1 MADEPF
7 ITRKDLEDVTQRVAI
22 QNSKDIAKPLI
33 DQQKNN
39 DLKELERSIEQR
51 ALFQDIADGIRGLA
65 DSLLK
70 GLKGLFPKDK
80 GSLGKALAFGAGAI
94 ATALLKPLKDL
105 RNTFKSL
112 GGKLKKTKIGGAFSN
127 LLDKFKN
134 FFKDL
139 GDKFKKS
146 KLGTFLKNNKVIIAL
161 GAFFKKLF
169 GGGAGKSGFFN
180 SLSTIF
186 KKIAEFAK
194 SGPFKGIL
202 NAVKGIGRL
211 LGKLFL
217 PLTVILGVVDFVK
230 GFMKGYSEGGIIE
243 GIKQG
248 IQELFD
254 GLVGGILRI
263 LVWIPKQIAKL
274 FGLNKLSKALG
285 EYVETL
291 IKSIKDIFGG
301 LVDLVVSIFTL
312 DGSGIL
318 KSLEDIW
325 DGIVDLVLAPFV
337 LMGEAIEDIFDID
350 LDDLI
355 QPLKDGVD
363 SIFQWFIDLG
373 EKIKNIFSLENLK
386 KLASSIGDTLKNLIP
401 GMGNK
406 KEDNPPENKNQE
418 GKPNK
423 NTGFIQPNRID
434 LDMGLDPTFRRGAS
448 DTRISSTNNNDNSA
462 TVINNNHFH
471 GTSDNSILALQRAFS

>member
-7 ITRKDLEDVTQRVAI
+7 ITRRDLEDVTQKVAI
-22 QNSKDIAKPLI
+22 QNSKDISKPLI

-70 GLKGLFPKDK
+70 GLKGLFPKD
-80 GSLGKALAFGAGAI
+80 GGGLNKALAFGAGAI

-112 GGKLKKTKIGGAFSN
+112 RGKLKKTKIGAAFSN

-146 KLGTFLKNNKVIIAL
+146 KLGTFLKNNKVLIAL
-161 GAFFKKLF
+161 GGFFKKLF

-186 KKIAEFAK
+186 KKIADFAK

-202 NAVKGIGRL
+202 NSVKGIGRL

-217 PLTVILGVVDFVK
+217 PLTIILGVVDFVK
-230 GFMKGYSEGGIIE
+230 GFMKGNSEGGIIE

-248 IQELFD
+248 VQELFD

-263 LVWIPKQIAKL
+263 LVWIPQQITKL

-325 DGIVDLVLAPFV
+325 DGIVDLVSAPFV
-337 LMGEAIEDIFDID
+337 LMGEAIEDIFNIDID
-350 LDDLI
+350 DLLEPI
-355 QPLKDGVD
+355 SDAFDGV
-363 SIFQWFIDLG
+363 IQWFKDVGAGIADF
-373 EKIKNIFSLENLK
+373 FSGENLK
-386 KLASSIGDTLKNLIP
+386 NILKSIANKIP
-401 GMGNK
+401 GVSFLTSDASDLMR
-406 KEDNPPENKNQE
+406 EQL
-418 GKPNK
+418 
-423 NTGFIQPNRID
+423 NR
-434 LDMGLDPTFRRGAS
+434 GRLDPLQLPGGINMNE
-448 DTRISSTNNNDNSA
+448 TRVASTNNSDNSS
-462 TVINNNHFH
+462 TLISNTHFH
-471 GTSDNSILALQRAFS
+471 GSFDNSTTAMQRAFT